1 MALSHRQ
8 KLTIISLLF
17 YWPVIFILAHV
28 PIPLF
33 VRRAGVSDKS
43 LHFLA
48 YLILVFLLW
57 FAISPDRKVNWRKA
71 AVWWILLVMVWYGA
85 FDEWLQ
91 VYVGRNPDVM
101 DFFADLVGA
110 LAGLILLSIFSFWSA
125 SLVVTGIT
133 IFLLTNLA
141 RANPAELLPI
151 TNAVFHP
158 FAYGFFTMLW
168 IRHIHHFL
176 SMKAPQ
182 PKWLIV
188 ASALP
193 IAFLLSVKLFSVISG
208 RYFGVWDVIISIV
221 GIAAVVVTVFLIALF
236 RKTQETRLKTQDSR
250 HKTQV

>member
-1 MALSHRQ
+1 MALSRRQ
-8 KLTIISLLF
+8 KLTLISLLL
-17 YWPVIFILAHV
+17 YWPSLFILAHI

-33 VRRAGVSDKS
+33 VSRAGVSDKS
-43 LHFLA
+43 LHFLT

-57 FAISPDRKVNWRKA
+57 FAISPNRKVNWRKA
-71 AVWWILLVMVWYGA
+71 AVWWILFVVVWYGA

-91 VYVGRNPDVM
+91 ARVGRSGDVA
-101 DFFADLVGA
+101 DFLADLAGT
-110 LAGLILLSIFSFWSA
+110 LTGLILFSFFTFWPVL
-125 SLVVTGIT
+125 LVVTGIT

-141 RANPAELLPI
+141 RVNPADLLPI
-151 TNAVFHP
+151 TNTVFHP